1 MDVEQALLNTVI
13 AFKLMSY
20 SLDQLIRQS
29 NILIEIVDELLK
41 SIKKAQDKEYLS
53 KTELDVLNETITRT
67 LNVSKSFMENYNEFL
82 TNQIDVEFEIDIEE

>member
-1 MDVEQALLNTVI
+1 MN
-13 AFKLMSY
+13 

-41 SIKKAQDKEYLS
+41 SIKKAQDKKYLS
-53 KTELDVLNETITRT
+53 KIELDVLNETITRT

>member
-1 MDVEQALLNTVI
+1 MN
-13 AFKLMSY
+13 

-53 KTELDVLNETITRT
+53 KTELDVLNETIRRT
-67 LNVSKSFMENYNEFL
+67 LNVSKSFMVNYNEFL
-82 TNQIDVEFEIDIEE
+82 TNQIDVEFEIDIEK

>member
-1 MDVEQALLNTVI
+1 MN
-13 AFKLMSY
+13 

-29 NILIEIVDELLK
+29 NTLLKIVDELLK

-53 KTELDVLNETITRT
+53 KIESDVLNETIRRT

-82 TNQIDVEFEIDIEE
+82 TNQIDIKFDIKE

>member
-1 MDVEQALLNTVI
+1 MN
-13 AFKLMSY
+13 

-41 SIKKAQDKEYLS
+41 SIKKTQDKEYLS